1 MASSRAWKLTVTDM
15 GGSLHVLYVLSQELA
30 DAALDEWK
38 ETGRELGGMLDLEG
52 VAESPDRTRVR
63 LLMPYVEVRA
73 MTLVEYRTAKD
84 QQQAEK
90 VR

>member
-15 GGSLHVLYVLSQELA
+15 GGALHVLYVRTQELA

-73 MTLVEYRTAKD
+73 MALVEY
-84 QQQAEK
+84 
-90 VR
+90 